1 MNHKPPYQISTLSL
15 LYPCSFPLASL
26 CFLLQA
32 QLWME
37 FVPQWEIRAEQN
49 KLVGEW
55 IEVAA
60 YQKPLRS
67 KAYPPESSPDT
78 GKELPNYLQRSQ

>member
-1 MNHKPPYQISTLSL
+1 MESQVSLHSSLSFTL
-15 LYPCSFPLASL
+15 FPSCFL
-26 CFLLQA
+26 FLLQA

-37 FVPQWEIRAEQN
+37 FVPQWEICADQN

-60 YQKPLRS
+60 YQKQLRS

-78 GKELPNYLQRSQ
+78 GKELHKLL